1 MQKITKRYKFII
13 LSALIIFISACEN
26 TKVEKQKL
34 PDPSSEGAKIFEKF
48 CSACHAPPR
57 ISSHKADE
65 WLNIV
70 ERMQTHRIKKAY
82 NPLNESEKDILVTYL
97 KKHSVK

>member
-1 MQKITKRYKFII
+1 MQKITVRFKIVILSSLMII
-13 LSALIIFISACEN
+13 LSACES
-26 TKVEKQKL
+26 TSVEERKL
-34 PDPSSEGAKIFEKF
+34 PEPESEGAKIFKKF

-70 ERMQTHRIKKAY
+70 ERMQTHRVKKAY
-82 NPLNESEKDILVTYL
+82 NPLNESEQNILVTYL
-97 KKHSVK
+97 KKHSAK

>member
-1 MQKITKRYKFII
+1 MRINI
-13 LSALIIFISACEN
+13 LVLGGLIFFLSACES
-26 TKVEKQKL
+26 TSVEERKL
-34 PDPSSEGAKIFEKF
+34 PEPESEGAKIFKKF

-70 ERMQTHRIKKAY
+70 VRMQTHRIKKAY
-82 NPLNESEKDILVTYL
+82 SPLNELEQDILVTYL
-97 KKHSVK
+97 KKHSTK

>member
-1 MQKITKRYKFII
+1 MQKIVMKFKFVI
-13 LSALIIFISACEN
+13 LSSIVFFMVACES
-26 TKVEKQKL
+26 TTVVEHKL
-34 PDPSSEGAKIFEKF
+34 PEPESEGAKIFKKF

-65 WLNIV
+65 WIHIV

-82 NPLNESEKDILVTYL
+82 NPLNESEQDILVAYL
-97 KKHSVK
+97 KKHSAK